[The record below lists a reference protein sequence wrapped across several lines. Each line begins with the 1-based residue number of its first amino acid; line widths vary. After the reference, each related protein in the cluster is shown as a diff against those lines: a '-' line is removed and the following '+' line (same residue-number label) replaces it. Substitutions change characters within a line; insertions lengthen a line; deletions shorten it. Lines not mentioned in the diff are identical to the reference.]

1 MQLNALF
8 CCLWRSVKASCHKY
22 IALVSFSQSYA
33 KKVQFTEDNGHL
45 SVSNSLPLFNF
56 TISKLPSMFNSY
68 LTHTSSIHH
77 YSTRSSISGFAMPSV
92 RTKIRQRSIKYK
104 GPFVWNKLSTE
115 IKNLPSVSTFKTK
128 LKQYT
133 LDSY

>member
-45 SVSNSLPLFNF
+45 SVSNSLPYVQL
-56 TISKLPSMFNSY
+56 
-68 LTHTSSIHH
+68 H
-77 YSTRSSISGFAMPSV
+77 YFQITV
-92 RTKIRQRSIKYK
+92 HVQ
-104 GPFVWNKLSTE
+104 
-115 IKNLPSVSTFKTK
+115 
-128 LKQYT
+128 
-133 LDSY
+133 